1 MSKLSLFLKKNKK
14 QRENVKYVATKS
26 LCDEIGNPLEWTIK
40 PLTTSESE
48 DIRESCTR
56 EVPIQGKPN
65 MFRTTFNNRKYIAKL
80 IASSVVE
87 PNLYDKELQD
97 SYGVMTPEEL
107 IVQMIDNPNEYNA
120 FAEFITNNIENN
132 NINEVI
138 VEAKN

>member
-26 LCDEIGNPLEWTIK
+26 LCDENGKPLEWTIK
-40 PLTTSESE
+40 PLTTAECE

-56 EVPIQGKPN
+56 EVQVTGKPN
-65 MFRTTFNNRKYIAKL
+65 LYRNKFDDRKYTAKL
-80 IASSVVE
+80 LAASVVE

-107 IVQMIDNPNEYNA
+107 IVQMIDTPNEYNA
-120 FAEFITNNIENN
+120 FAEFITDFIGNTDINKEIE
-132 NINEVI
+132 
-138 VEAKN
+138 EAKN

>member
-26 LCDEIGNPLEWTIK
+26 LCDEMGNPLEWTIK
-40 PLTTSESE
+40 PLTTDEYE
-48 DIRESCTR
+48 TIRESCTR

-65 MFRTTFNNRKYIAKL
+65 LFRATFDTKKYFAKL
-80 IASSVVE
+80 IASAVVE

-107 IVQMIDNPNEYNA
+107 IVQMVDDPGEYNN
-120 FAEFITNNIENN
+120 FIEFINDINNIID
-132 NINEVI
+132 INKEI
-138 VEAKN
+138 EKAKN